1 MTDSST
7 EEVLFEIVG
16 KSGIITLN
24 RPAGLNAL
32 TLNMVRLMKPVLAD
46 WAVND
51 AVENIIIEGAGEKG
65 FCAGGDI
72 RALHDWGKAGA
83 PEATDFY
90 REEYQLNRSIKT
102 YPKPYIALIDGIT
115 MGGGV
120 GVSVHGSHR
129 VATERT
135 MFAMPETG
143 IGLLPDVG
151 GTYFLPR
158 LPGETGAWLV
168 LTGARLR
175 GADSFAVGVATHYT
189 ASHNINALKADLAAG
204 GDVDAILATH
214 HQQPEGATLPE
225 QQGDIDR
232 LFKADSVAEIIAA
245 LKADGSD
252 WAHRQAA
259 AIATKSPTS
268 VAVALRQMRE
278 GIKADFDECM
288 RIEMRAVTR
297 IMAQPDFYEG
307 VRATILEKA
316 TSSEQVN
323 APNWTPQQDIDAI
336 FAPLGK
342 VGGDAELRFDDEG
355 MNQ

>member
-1 MTDSST
+1 MTQ
-7 EEVLFEIVG
+7 EVLFEIVG
-16 KSGIITLN
+16 KSGVITLN
-24 RPAGLNAL
+24 RPEALNAL

-51 AVENIIIEGAGEKG
+51 AVAHIVIEGAGEKG

-72 RALHDWGKAGA
+72 RALHDWGNAGA
-83 PEATDFY
+83 PEATGFY
-90 REEYQLNRSIKT
+90 REEYQLNRTIKT

-175 GADSFAVGVATHYT
+175 GADALAAGVASHYM
-189 ASHNINALKADLAAG
+189 ASENIDALKAALSEG
-204 GDVDAILATH
+204 GDVDAILAANH
-214 HQQPEGATLPE
+214 HAPENETLPDH
-225 QQGDIDR
+225 QADIDR
-232 LFKADSVAEIIAA
+232 LFAGDSVADIVAA
-245 LKADGSD
+245 LAADGSD
-252 WAHRQAA
+252 WAQAQAA

-268 VAVALRQMRE
+268 AAVALRQMRD
-278 GIKADFDECM
+278 GMAADFDECM

-297 IMAQPDFYEG
+297 IMAQADFYEG
-307 VRATILEKA
+307 VRTTILEKDG
-316 TSSEQVN
+316 

-336 FAPLGK
+336 FAPLG
-342 VGGDAELRFDDEG
+342 DDELVF
-355 MNQ
+355 

>member
-1 MTDSST
+1 MTQ
-7 EEVLFEIVG
+7 EVLFEIVG
-16 KSGIITLN
+16 KSGVITLN
-24 RPAGLNAL
+24 RPEALNAL

-51 AVENIIIEGAGEKG
+51 AVAHIVIEGAGEKG

-72 RALHDWGKAGA
+72 RALHDWGNAGA
-83 PEATDFY
+83 PEATGFY
-90 REEYQLNRSIKT
+90 REEYQLNRTIKT

-175 GADSFAVGVATHYT
+175 GADALAAGVATHYM
-189 ASHNINALKADLAAG
+189 ASENIDALKAALSEG
-204 GDVDAILATH
+204 GDVDAILAAH
-214 HQQPEGATLPE
+214 HHAPENETLPDH
-225 QQGDIDR
+225 QADIDR
-232 LFKADSVAEIIAA
+232 LFVGDSVADIVAA
-245 LKADGSD
+245 LAADGSD
-252 WAHRQAA
+252 WAQAQAA

-268 VAVALRQMRE
+268 AAVALRQMRD
-278 GIKADFDECM
+278 GMAADFDECM

-297 IMAQPDFYEG
+297 IMAQADFYEG
-307 VRATILEKA
+307 VRATILEKDG
-316 TSSEQVN
+316 

-336 FAPLGK
+336 FAPLG
-342 VGGDAELRFDDEG
+342 DDELVF
-355 MNQ
+355 